1 MVIQK
6 MVLPRLTAVRF
17 KLSKRLI
24 YDIDDGVFV
33 YYPEIN
39 RILHLYDAVVMGNS
53 ALEEHVWQFSLR
65 SVTIPSVVDETRFDP
80 ESVQCAHSGTNPLVV
95 GWLG

>member
-6 MVLPRLTAVRF
+6 MVLPRLTAVWS

-39 RILHLYDAVVMGNS
+39 RILHLYDAVVTGAHWKNTS
-53 ALEEHVWQFSLR
+53 GSL
-65 SVTIPSVVDETRFDP
+65 T
-80 ESVQCAHSGTNPLVV
+80 CAP
-95 GWLG
+95 